1 MEAKKIDIKIFF
13 LSLATLVLIE
23 IAATLSISGIK
34 ISPMV
39 VTGVVRLIE
48 TVLIII
54 IVLVWGQGLSS
65 IGLAPSR
72 MAKGLIRGLF
82 WSVGFGI
89 FTFFAFIALFL
100 VDINP
105 LTLIHTRLPVKSME
119 IVLFFLVAGVIGPVA
134 EEILF
139 RGIIYGFFRRW
150 GVLTALIMSSVIFVL
165 AHSTLSGIP
174 VPQIVGGIVFA
185 IAYEKEGSLIVPIT
199 IHILG
204 NMAIFTLSLIY

>member
-1 MEAKKIDIKIFF
+1 MEAKKIEIKIFF

-34 ISPMV
+34 ISPLV

-48 TVLIII
+48 ITLIIT
-54 IVLVWGQGLSS
+54 IVFVWGKGLPS
-65 IGLAPSR
+65 IGLAPSKIV
-72 MAKGLIRGLF
+72 KGLIRGLF
-82 WSVGFGI
+82 WSACFGI
-89 FTFFAFIALFL
+89 ITFFASIALFL

-105 LTLIHTRLPVKSME
+105 LALIHTRLPAKSME
-119 IVLFFLVAGVIGPVA
+119 IVLFFLVAGIIGPVA
-134 EEILF
+134 EEIFF

-150 GVLTALIMSSVIFVL
+150 GVLAALILSSVIFVL
-165 AHSTLSGIP
+165 AHSTLSVIP
-174 VPQIVGGIVFA
+174 VPQIVGGIIFA

>member
-1 MEAKKIDIKIFF
+1 MEAKKIEIKIFF

-23 IAATLSISGIK
+23 TAATLSISGIK
-34 ISPMV
+34 ISPLI

-48 TVLIII
+48 TALIII
-54 IVLVWGQGLSS
+54 VVIVWGQGLPS
-65 IGLAPSR
+65 IGLAPSKIV
-72 MAKGLIRGLF
+72 KGFIRGLF
-82 WSVGFGI
+82 WSAGFGI
-89 FTFFAFIALFL
+89 ITFFTFIALFL

-105 LTLIHTRLPVKSME
+105 LALIHTSLPAESWE
-119 IVLFFLVAGVIGPVA
+119 IVLFFLVAGIIGPVA

-150 GVLTALIMSSVIFVL
+150 GVLAALILSSIIFVL

>member
-1 MEAKKIDIKIFF
+1 MEAKKIEIKVFF

-23 IAATLSISGIK
+23 TAATLLISGIK
-34 ISPMV
+34 ISPLV
-39 VTGVVRLIE
+39 VTGAVRLIE
-48 TVLIII
+48 IALILI

-65 IGLAPSR
+65 IGLVPSK
-72 MAKGLIRGLF
+72 MVKGLIKGLV
-82 WSVGFGI
+82 WSAVFGI
-89 FTFFAFIALFL
+89 VTLFAFIALFL

-105 LTLIHTRLPVKSME
+105 LALIHTRLPAKSGE
-119 IVLFFLVAGVIGPVA
+119 IVLFFLIAGIIGPVA

-150 GVLTALIMSSVIFVL
+150 GVLAALILSSVIFVL

-174 VPQIVGGIVFA
+174 VPQIVGGIIFA
-185 IAYEKEGSLIVPIT
+185 LAYEKEGNLIAPIT

-204 NMAIFTLSLIY
+204 NMAIFTLSLI

>member
-1 MEAKKIDIKIFF
+1 MEAKKIEIKVFF

-23 IAATLSISGIK
+23 TAATLLISGIK
-34 ISPMV
+34 ISPLV
-39 VTGVVRLIE
+39 VTGAVRLIE
-48 TVLIII
+48 IALILI

-65 IGLAPSR
+65 IGLVPSK
-72 MAKGLIRGLF
+72 MVKGLIKGLV
-82 WSVGFGI
+82 WSAVFGI
-89 FTFFAFIALFL
+89 VTLFAFIALFL

-105 LTLIHTRLPVKSME
+105 LALIHTRLPAKSGE
-119 IVLFFLVAGVIGPVA
+119 IVLFFLIAGVIGPVA

-150 GVLTALIMSSVIFVL
+150 GVLAALILSSVIFVL

-174 VPQIVGGIVFA
+174 VPQIVGGIIFA
-185 IAYEKEGSLIVPIT
+185 LAYEKEGNLIAPIT

-204 NMAIFTLSLIY
+204 NMAIFTLSLI

>member
-1 MEAKKIDIKIFF
+1 MEAKKIEIKIFF

-23 IAATLSISGIK
+23 TAAALSISGIK

-48 TVLIII
+48 TALIII
-54 IVLVWGQGLSS
+54 IIFVWGQGLPS
-65 IGLAPSR
+65 IGLVPSK
-72 MAKGLIRGLF
+72 MVKGLKRGLF
-82 WSVGFGI
+82 WSAGFGI
-89 FTFFAFIALFL
+89 ITFFTFIALL
-100 VDINP
+100 IVDINP
-105 LTLIHTRLPVKSME
+105 LALIYTRLPAQSRE
-119 IVLFFLVAGVIGPVA
+119 IVLFFLVAGIIGPVA

-150 GVLTALIMSSVIFVL
+150 GVLAALILSSVIFVL
-165 AHSTLSGIP
+165 AHLTLSGIP
-174 VPQIVGGIVFA
+174 VPQIIGGIIFA
-185 IAYEKEGSLIVPIT
+185 IAYEREGSLIVPIT

>member
-1 MEAKKIDIKIFF
+1 MEAKKIEIKIFF

-23 IAATLSISGIK
+23 TAAALSISGIK

-48 TVLIII
+48 TALIII
-54 IVLVWGQGLSS
+54 IIFVWGQGLSS
-65 IGLAPSR
+65 IGLVPSE
-72 MAKGLIRGLF
+72 MVKGLKRGLF
-82 WSVGFGI
+82 WSAGFGI
-89 FTFFAFIALFL
+89 ITFFAFIALL
-100 VDINP
+100 IVDINP
-105 LTLIHTRLPVKSME
+105 LTLIYTRLPAQSRE
-119 IVLFFLVAGVIGPVA
+119 IVLFFLVAGIIGPVA

-150 GVLTALIMSSVIFVL
+150 GVLAALILSSIMFVL
-165 AHSTLSGIP
+165 AHLNLSGIP
-174 VPQIVGGIVFA
+174 VPQIVGGIIFA

-199 IHILG
+199 IHVLG

>member
-1 MEAKKIDIKIFF
+1 MEAKKIEIKIFF

-23 IAATLSISGIK
+23 IAAILSVSGIK

-54 IVLVWGQGLSS
+54 IVLVWGQGLPS
-65 IGLAPSR
+65 IGLALSK
-72 MAKGLIRGLF
+72 MAKGLIKGLV
-82 WSVGFGI
+82 WSASFGI
-89 FTFFAFIALFL
+89 ITIFVFIAMFL

-105 LTLIHTRLPVKSME
+105 LALIHTRLPAQSRE
-119 IVLFFLVAGVIGPVA
+119 IVFFFIVAGIIGPVA

-185 IAYEKEGSLIVPIT
+185 IAYEKEGSLMVPIT

>member
-1 MEAKKIDIKIFF
+1 MESKKIEIKIFF

-23 IAATLSISGIK
+23 IAATLSISRIK
-34 ISPMV
+34 ISPLV

-48 TVLIII
+48 TALIII
-54 IVLVWGQGLSS
+54 IVLVWGQGLPS
-65 IGLAPSR
+65 IGLALSK
-72 MAKGLIRGLF
+72 MAKGLIKGLV
-82 WSVGFGI
+82 WSACFGI
-89 FTFFAFIALFL
+89 ITIFAFIALFL
-100 VDINP
+100 VDIN
-105 LTLIHTRLPVKSME
+105 LLALIYTRLPAQSGE
-119 IVLFFLVAGVIGPVA
+119 IVLFYLVAGIIGPVA

-150 GVLTALIMSSVIFVL
+150 GVLMALIMSSVIFVL